1 MPILYE
7 AFVEGGGSIPF
18 PVNLTRLTKENVM
31 KEKSGMKSPTMP
43 KGEFSRSEG
52 KLGNTSNL
60 KYGSEMGNP
69 KELDKN
75 NEGLANYVKKN
86 KMKY

>member
-1 MPILYE
+1 
-7 AFVEGGGSIPF
+7 
-18 PVNLTRLTKENVM
+18 M

-60 KYGSEMGNP
+60 KYGSSEMGNP
-69 KELDKN
+69 GELDRN
-75 NEGLANYVKKN
+75 NQALAAYAKKN
-86 KMKY
+86 KTKR

>member
-1 MPILYE
+1 M
-7 AFVEGGGSIPF
+7 AFVEDVGSNPI
-18 PVNLTRLTKENVM
+18 PVNLTNKENVM

-60 KYGSEMGNP
+60 KYGSSEMGNP
-69 KELDKN
+69 NELDKN
-75 NEGLANYVKKN
+75 NAMLAAYVKKN
-86 KMKY
+86 KTKR